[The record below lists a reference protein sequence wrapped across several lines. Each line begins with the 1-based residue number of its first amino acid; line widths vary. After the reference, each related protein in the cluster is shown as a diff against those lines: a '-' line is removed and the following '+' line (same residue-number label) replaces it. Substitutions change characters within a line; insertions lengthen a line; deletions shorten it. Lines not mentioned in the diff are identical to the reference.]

1 MDEQIDPLELKAED
15 NTKLSHVSDLYQSWF
30 LDYASYVILERAIPA
45 LEDGMKPVQRRIL
58 HAMKETD
65 DGKFQKVANIIG
77 NTMQYHPHGDASIGD
92 ATVNLGQKNLL
103 IDTQGN
109 WGDIVT
115 GDSAAAPRY
124 IEARLS
130 KLALDVCFNADL
142 TEWQLSYDGRK
153 KEPVKLPIK
162 FPTLLAMG
170 TEGIAVGLATKILP
184 HNFHEL
190 IKSSIN
196 ILREEEFTLYPDF
209 PTGGLADFTNYNQGS
224 RGGRVRVRSKIEVQD
239 RKTLVIR
246 NAPFGV
252 TTTSLIETIVKAN
265 ESGKIKIRQIIDN
278 TAKDVEILIE
288 LPKGVSPDVTI
299 DALYAF
305 TNCEVSISPNACV
318 IYKDKP
324 MFLTVN
330 ECLRLS
336 TENTVAL
343 LKQELEINRDH
354 LLDKLHFA
362 SLEKIFIEKRIYR
375 DIEECETWES
385 VLDTIDIGL
394 KKYIKD
400 PIREITREDI
410 ANLTEIKIK
419 RISKFDSR
427 KADEN
432 IISIKAQIDEI
443 EHHLSHLIDY
453 AIAFFEN
460 LLAKY
465 GKGRERKTEIRT
477 FDNIE
482 VKTVAVANK
491 KLYVNRKEGFIGFS
505 FKKEE
510 LVGDCSEFDDII
522 VFRKDGKM
530 IVVRVDEKV
539 FVGKDII
546 HVAIF
551 NKDDERMTYNLVYLD
566 GKNSKAMVKRFNV
579 SSITRGKV
587 YDITQGH
594 NNQKVLYFTANP
606 LGETEVVTVFLA
618 QSSKARNKVFDFDM
632 AKIAVKGR
640 NSIGNI
646 LTKYAV
652 RKIIRKSVDTSN
664 VKGIDVWYDENVGR
678 LNSKEIGK
686 YLGNFT
692 PDDLILALFNDG
704 NYELTNTDLLNHF
717 DIDKLVQIEQFV
729 PERVISAVYY
739 NAENNNYFAKRF
751 TIETTTTN
759 KMFRFINEN
768 DKSSLSLVSTG
779 TQTFIKFDHVEKK
792 TGEKLSENIELSEFV
807 DVMGWRAVGKKIAF
821 QKISNIEIDQIIYEE
836 ETNGNDDTNAEETG
850 EEADLKDFPP
860 TEIEF
865 ETVEITDP
873 IPESEHNE
881 EIPASQNPEIFFARP
896 FIKKKKIIPVE
907 IELAADTPSKASETN
922 IPIEKSEETRIIIP
936 EEIEFAEETAPESA
950 SEEFT
955 EFEFVLKKQKALK
968 SKKTIRKTGKKGPEE
983 TQLSLF

>member
-1 MDEQIDPLELKAED
+1 MDEQINPIEPTSED

-65 DGKFQKVANIIG
+65 DGRFQKVANIIG
-77 NTMQYHPHGDASIGD
+77 NTMQYHPHGDAAIGE

-109 WGDIVT
+109 WGDVVT

-130 KLALDVCFNADL
+130 KLALDICFNSDL

-190 IKSSIN
+190 IKATIN
-196 ILREEEFTLYPDF
+196 ILREKEFTLLPDF
-209 PTGGLADFTNYNQGS
+209 PTGGLADFTNYNQGA
-224 RGGRVRVRSKIEVQD
+224 RGGRVRVRSKIEVVD

-265 ESGKIKIRQIIDN
+265 ETGKIKIRQIIDN

-336 TENTVAL
+336 TENTVLL

-385 VLDTIDIGL
+385 VIETIDIGL
-394 KKYIKD
+394 KKFIKD
-400 PIREITREDI
+400 PIREITRDDVV
-410 ANLTEIKIK
+410 NLTEIKIK

-432 IISIKAQIDEI
+432 ITNIQTQIDEI
-443 EHHLSHLIDY
+443 EYNLRHLTDY
-453 AIAFFEN
+453 AIEFFEN
-460 LLAKY
+460 LLSKY

-477 FDNIE
+477 FDTIE

-491 KLYVNRKEGFIGFS
+491 KLFVNRKEGFIGFS
-505 FKKEE
+505 LKKDE

-522 VFRKDGKM
+522 VFRKDGKF
-530 IVVRVDEKV
+530 IVARVDEKV

-566 GKNSKAMVKRFNV
+566 GKSSKAMVKRFNV
-579 SSITRGKV
+579 SSVTRGKE

-594 NNQKVLYFTANP
+594 HNQKVLYFTANP
-606 LGETEVVTVFLA
+606 LGETEIVTVFLA

-632 AKIAVKGR
+632 SKIGVKNR

-664 VKGIDVWYDENVGR
+664 VKGIDVWYDENIGR
-678 LNSKEIGK
+678 LTSKEIGK

-692 PDDLILALFNDG
+692 PDDLILALYNDG
-704 NYELTNTDLLNHF
+704 NYELTNTDPLNHY
-717 DIDKLVQIEQFV
+717 DIDKLLQIEQFV
-729 PERVISAVYY
+729 PERVITAVYF
-739 NAENNNYFAKRF
+739 NAENNNFFTKRF
-751 TIETTTTN
+751 NIETTTTG

-768 DKSSLSLVSTG
+768 ENSHLAIVSTG
-779 TQTFIKFDHVEKK
+779 TRTIIKFDYIEKK
-792 TGEKLSENIELSEFV
+792 SGEKKNEVVELSEFV
-807 DVMGWRAVGKKIAF
+807 DVMGWKAVGKKLAF
-821 QKISNIEIDQIIYEE
+821 QKITNIKVVDIIYEE
-836 ETNGNDDTNAEETG
+836 ETNGTDESNEVENGEDPGIMELVAEEIITEPG
-850 EEADLKDFPP
+850 EIIDEVEQSDEIVVLQEEQIEEIIAEPEHKPIMKEKPERKKRVMIPEVDEFTEDIPSETTVEEFK
-860 TEIEF
+860 EIEF
-865 ETVEITDP
+865 G
-873 IPESEHNE
+873 
-881 EIPASQNPEIFFARP
+881 
-896 FIKKKKIIPVE
+896 
-907 IELAADTPSKASETN
+907 
-922 IPIEKSEETRIIIP
+922 
-936 EEIEFAEETAPESA
+936 
-950 SEEFT
+950 
-955 EFEFVLKKQKALK
+955 LKKQKK
-968 SKKTIRKTGKKGPEE
+968 TSSKNTTRSNKTKTGKKNSEG

>member
-1 MDEQIDPLELKAED
+1 MDEQINPKEITTDD

-65 DGKFQKVANIIG
+65 DGRFQKVANIIG
-77 NTMQYHPHGDASIGD
+77 NTMQYHPHGDAAIGE

-109 WGDIVT
+109 WGDVVT

-130 KLALDVCFNADL
+130 KLALDICFNSDL

-184 HNFHEL
+184 HNFQEL
-190 IKSSIN
+190 IKATVN
-196 ILREEEFTLYPDF
+196 ILREKEFTLLPDF
-209 PTGGLADFTNYNQGS
+209 PTGGLADFTNYNQGA
-224 RGGRVRVRSKIEVQD
+224 RGGRVRVRSKIEVLD

-252 TTTSLIETIVKAN
+252 TTTSLIESIVKAN

-278 TAKDVEILIE
+278 TAKDVEIMIE

-305 TNCEVSISPNACV
+305 TQCEVSISPNACV

-336 TENTVAL
+336 TENTVSL

-375 DIEECETWES
+375 DIEECETWEA
-385 VLDTIDIGL
+385 VIETIDNGL
-394 KKYIKD
+394 KNYIKD
-400 PIREITREDI
+400 PIREITRDDI
-410 ANLTEIKIK
+410 VNLTEIKIK

-432 IISIKAQIDEI
+432 LISIQAQIDEI
-443 EHHLSHLIDY
+443 EYNLRHLTEY
-453 AIAFFEN
+453 AIEFFEN
-460 LLAKY
+460 LLTKY

-477 FDNIE
+477 FDTIE

-491 KLYVNRKEGFIGFS
+491 KLFVNRKEGFIGFS
-505 FKKEE
+505 LKKDE

-522 VFRKDGKM
+522 AFRKDGKF

-566 GKNSKAMVKRFNV
+566 GKTSKAMVKRFNV
-579 SSITRGKV
+579 SSVTRGKE
-587 YDITQGH
+587 YDITTGH
-594 NNQKVLYFTANP
+594 NNAKVLYFTANP

-632 AKIAVKGR
+632 AKIAIKGR

-664 VKGIDVWYDENVGR
+664 VKGIDVWYDENIGR
-678 LNSKEIGK
+678 LTTKEIGK

-692 PDDLILALFNDG
+692 PDDLILAIYNDG
-704 NYELTNTDLLNHF
+704 NYELTNTDPLNHY
-717 DIDKLVQIEQFV
+717 DIDKLLHIEQFV
-729 PERVISAVYY
+729 PERVISAVYF
-739 NAENNNYFAKRF
+739 NAENNHYFAKRF
-751 TIETTTTN
+751 NIETTTTG
-759 KMFRFINEN
+759 KMFRFINDNEN
-768 DKSSLSLVSTG
+768 SRLVLLSTG
-779 TQTFIKFDHVEKK
+779 SRTIIKFDYIEKK
-792 TGEKLSENIELSEFV
+792 TGDKKNEVLELSEFV
-807 DVMGWRAVGKKIAF
+807 DIMGWKAVGKKLGF
-821 QKISNIEIDQIIYEE
+821 DKITNIKIVDIIYEE
-836 ETNGNDDTNAEETG
+836 DTNGNDENPGEESTDETDVIDAEIIENTSIEADKEDMVILADAEE
-850 EEADLKDFPP
+850 EETINEEEIQVEDSEAALPIAEEPDNQGKNKTIKKSKAGTKKQVIIPEITEFTEEQPQVAIEEEFR
-860 TEIEF
+860 EIEF
-865 ETVEITDP
+865 
-873 IPESEHNE
+873 S
-881 EIPASQNPEIFFARP
+881 
-896 FIKKKKIIPVE
+896 
-907 IELAADTPSKASETN
+907 
-922 IPIEKSEETRIIIP
+922 
-936 EEIEFAEETAPESA
+936 
-950 SEEFT
+950 
-955 EFEFVLKKQKALK
+955 LKKT
-968 SKKTIRKTGKKGPEE
+968 KKTTPKKSDKKGPEE

>member
-1 MDEQIDPLELKAED
+1 MDEQINPIEPIAED

-65 DGKFQKVANIIG
+65 DGRFQKVANIIG
-77 NTMQYHPHGDASIGD
+77 NTMQYHPHGDAAIGE

-109 WGDIVT
+109 WGDVVT

-130 KLALDVCFNADL
+130 KLALDICFNSDL

-153 KEPVKLPIK
+153 KEPVMLPIK

-184 HNFHEL
+184 HNFQEL
-190 IKSSIN
+190 IKASIN
-196 ILREEEFTLYPDF
+196 ILNEKEFTLLPDF
-209 PTGGLADFTNYNQGS
+209 PTYGLADFTNYNQGA
-224 RGGRVRVRSKIEVQD
+224 RGGRVRIRSKIEVVD
-239 RKTLVIR
+239 RKTLVIK

-252 TTTSLIETIVKAN
+252 TTTSLIESIVKAN
-265 ESGKIKIRQIIDN
+265 ETGKIKIRQIIDN

-324 MFLTVN
+324 IFLTVN

-336 TENTVAL
+336 TENTVSL
-343 LKQELEINRDH
+343 LKLELEINRDH

-385 VLDTIDIGL
+385 VIDTIDIGL

-400 PIREITREDI
+400 PIREISKDDI

-432 IISIKAQIDEI
+432 ILNIQAQIDEI
-443 EHHLSHLIDY
+443 EYNLRHLTEY
-453 AIAFFEN
+453 AIEFFEN
-460 LLAKY
+460 LLTKY

-491 KLYVNRKEGFIGFS
+491 KLFVNRKEGFIGFS
-505 FKKEE
+505 LKKDE

-522 VFRKDGKM
+522 VFRKDGKL
-530 IVVRVDEKV
+530 IVVKVDEKV

-566 GKNSKAMVKRFNV
+566 GKSSKAMVKRFNV
-579 SSITRGKV
+579 SSVTRGKE

-594 NNQKVLYFTANP
+594 HNQKVLYFTANP

-632 AKIAVKGR
+632 AKIAIKGR

-664 VKGIDVWYDENVGR
+664 VKGIDVWYDENIGR
-678 LNSKEIGK
+678 LTSKEIGK

-692 PDDLILALFNDG
+692 PDDFILAIYNDG
-704 NYELTNTDLLNHF
+704 NYELTNTDPLNHF
-717 DIDKLVQIEQFV
+717 DIDKLLHIEQFV
-729 PERVISAVYY
+729 PERVITAVYF
-739 NAENNNYFAKRF
+739 NAENNNYFVKRF
-751 TIETTTTN
+751 TIETTTTG
-759 KMFRFINEN
+759 KMFRFINDN
-768 DKSSLSLVSTG
+768 QNSRLLIVSTG
-779 TQTFIKFDHVEKK
+779 SRTIIKFDYIEKK
-792 TGEKLSENIELSEFV
+792 TGEKKNELTELSEFV
-807 DVMGWRAVGKKIAF
+807 DVMGWKAAGKKVAF
-821 QKISNIEIDQIIYEE
+821 PKITNIKLVDIIYEE
-836 ETNGNDDTNAEETG
+836 DTNGNDETNGDENTDEVITSSNEVVAEENISESIEIIETNVDENVADVITSSNKDAAKESISESIEIIDAIVQTDKINKTKPRRKKSIIIPEVSELP
-850 EEADLKDFPP
+850 EEPP
-860 TEIEF
+860 TESVTEEFTEIEF
-865 ETVEITDP
+865 GLK
-873 IPESEHNE
+873 
-881 EIPASQNPEIFFARP
+881 Q
-896 FIKKKKIIPVE
+896 KKLPPK
-907 IELAADTPSKASETN
+907 KAS
-922 IPIEKSEETRIIIP
+922 PP
-936 EEIEFAEETAPESA
+936 HH
-950 SEEFT
+950 
-955 EFEFVLKKQKALK
+955 
-968 SKKTIRKTGKKGPEE
+968 SKGKKKGPEE